1 MIMLQTIATLK
12 TRYEEALFENF
23 RLNNGILDY
32 LCGLN
37 TFEGCYALN
46 PTMRSYGFPEFEAA
60 YPAIANLQMHSLKIC
75 FDDKCAIT
83 SLKELVRYYTNLLY
97 TNDILFAEVAAE
109 YPDEQFSVSGSV
121 VSLVGTNPIF
131 GYDNSPDE
139 SFMPFVY
146 NTANPLE
153 ITFAFVR
160 VILVAHFELRMTQD
174 PVQIGQMMQEDIA
187 AYRLAIQK

>member
-1 MIMLQTIATLK
+1 MLQTIATLK
-12 TRYEEALFENF
+12 IRYEEALFENF

-32 LCGLN
+32 LCALE
-37 TFEGCYALN
+37 TFEGKYVFD
-46 PTMRSYGFPEFEAA
+46 PMMQTQDFPEFEAA
-60 YPAIANLQMHSLKIC
+60 YPAIANLQMHSLKLF
-75 FDDKCAIT
+75 FDNKCTIT

-109 YPDEQFSVSGSV
+109 YSEEQFLVAGTI
-121 VSLVGTNPIF
+121 VSLVGTDSAI
-131 GYDNSPDE
+131 GYNDNSNE

-160 VILVAHFELRMTQD
+160 TLLVSHFELRMTRD
-174 PVQIGQMMQEDIA
+174 PLLIDQMMQDDIV
-187 AYRLAIQK
+187 AYRRATQK